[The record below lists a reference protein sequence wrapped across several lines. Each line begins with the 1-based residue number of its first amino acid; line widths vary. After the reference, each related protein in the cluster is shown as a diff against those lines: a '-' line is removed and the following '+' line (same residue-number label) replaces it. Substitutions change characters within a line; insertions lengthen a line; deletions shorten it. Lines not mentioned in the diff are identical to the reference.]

1 MKKTD
6 KERSID
12 DGMNGRGKKDKRER
26 KKKKSR
32 FKGRPEAMTSTVEPG
47 RKQGGSALSPNS
59 CERRSRPSRPST
71 NVL

>member
-1 MKKTD
+1 MRKTD

-12 DGMNGRGKKDKRER
+12 DGMNGRGKKDKKER
-26 KKKKSR
+26 KKKSR

-59 CERRSRPSRPST
+59 CERRSRLSRPST